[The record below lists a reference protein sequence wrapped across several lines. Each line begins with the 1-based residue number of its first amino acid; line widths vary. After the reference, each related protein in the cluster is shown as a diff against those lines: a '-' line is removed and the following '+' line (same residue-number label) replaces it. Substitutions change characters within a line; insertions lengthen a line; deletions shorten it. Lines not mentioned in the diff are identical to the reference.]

1 MESRIRAILSRHK
14 KVPIQDPA
22 VIRAA
27 VLIPLFKKNGQ
38 THLLFTRRTEKVA
51 YHKKQISFPG
61 GRQDPGEDL
70 LTTALREAQEEM
82 GIEPKDVTL
91 LGELDDVCTVSSP
104 FCISPFV
111 ALIPY
116 PYSFQINRDEI
127 DGIIEI
133 PIAAFLHEAKF
144 RQEIRDRNGR
154 LTPVY
159 FYEYQGDTIWGATAR
174 ILKQLV
180 DLIYAPNRRKGKRE
194 DKNRQDKKRTAELAE
209 SVVKESSHRYRVSKI
224 T

>member
-1 MESRIRAILSRHK
+1 MESRIRAILSRRK
-14 KVPIQDPA
+14 KVPIHDPG

-38 THLLFTRRTEKVA
+38 THFLLTRRTEKVA
-51 YHKKQISFPG
+51 YHKNQISFPG

-111 ALIPY
+111 GLIPY
-116 PYSFQINRDEI
+116 PYSFQINHDEI
-127 DGIIEI
+127 EDIIEI
-133 PIAAFLHEAKF
+133 PIAALLHEAKF
-144 RQEIRDRNGR
+144 RQETRERNGR

-159 FYEYQGDTIWGATAR
+159 FYEHQGHTIWGATAR
-174 ILKQLV
+174 ILKQLL
-180 DLIYAPNRRKGKRE
+180 DFI
-194 DKNRQDKKRTAELAE
+194 
-209 SVVKESSHRYRVSKI
+209 VKEGGEEGRPI
-224 T
+224 ADG

>member
-1 MESRIRAILSRHK
+1 MEKRIHGILSCRK
-14 KVPIQDPA
+14 KISIHDPA
-22 VIRAA
+22 AIRAA

-38 THLLFTRRTEKVA
+38 IHLFVTRRTEKVA

-91 LGELDDVCTVSSP
+91 LGELDDVCTFSSP

-111 ALIPY
+111 GLLPY
-116 PYSFQINRDEI
+116 PYPFRINREEI
-127 DGIIEI
+127 EDIIEI
-133 PIAAFLHEAKF
+133 PLAALRDEKKF
-144 RQEIRDRNGR
+144 REEVRQRNGHPY
-154 LTPVY
+154 PVY
-159 FYEYQGDTIWGATAR
+159 FYEFQGQTIWGATAG

-180 DLIYAPNRRKGKRE
+180 DLIFAPHRPVRLSSRRSHSPKQRGGKG
-194 DKNRQDKKRTAELAE
+194 
-209 SVVKESSHRYRVSKI
+209 
-224 T
+224 

>member
-1 MESRIRAILSRHK
+1 MESRIQVILSRRK
-14 KVPIQDPA
+14 KVPIHDPEA
-22 VIRAA
+22 IRAA

-38 THLLFTRRTEKVA
+38 THILLTRRTEKVA

-111 ALIPY
+111 GVIPY

-127 DGIIEI
+127 EGIIEI
-133 PIAAFLHEAKF
+133 PLASFLHKAKF
-144 RQEIRDRNGR
+144 RQEIRERYGR

-159 FYEYQGDTIWGATAR
+159 FYEHQGDTIWGATAR

-180 DLIYAPNRRKGKRE
+180 DFLAKEGKE
-194 DKNRQDKKRTAELAE
+194 EGGLNAE
-209 SVVKESSHRYRVSKI
+209 S
-224 T
+224 

>member
-1 MESRIRAILSRHK
+1 MESRIRAILSHRK
-14 KVPIQDPA
+14 KVSIYDPE

-70 LTTALREAQEEM
+70 LTTALRETREEM

-91 LGELDDVCTVSSP
+91 LGELDDVCTFSSP

-111 ALIPY
+111 GVIPY
-116 PYSFQINRDEI
+116 PYSFRINREEI
-127 DGIIEI
+127 EDIIEI
-133 PIAAFLHEAKF
+133 PLAAFLHQAKF
-144 RQEIRDRNGR
+144 RQEFRERNG
-154 LTPVY
+154 LLAPVY
-159 FYEYQGDTIWGATAR
+159 FYEHQGDTIWGATAR

-180 DLIYAPNRRKGKRE
+180 DFIATEGKE
-194 DKNRQDKKRTAELAE
+194 EGGLNAE
-209 SVVKESSHRYRVSKI
+209 S
-224 T
+224 